1 MAKPPLKGPPFTTIP
16 RATWGGHIQT
26 KAVLFKN
33 RPRKDPKNPG
43 NKKKPIPD
51 CLWLMTLGPKAVF
64 PGTIH

>member
-43 NKKKPIPD
+43 NKKKPFRIVY
-51 CLWLMTLGPKAVF
+51 G
-64 PGTIH
+64 